1 MLSTLAAI
9 SNLIITTA
17 LRYYYL
23 ILYKRQRLRRFSKN
37 VTQLVFSKG
46 NKWLWWFQIERVL
59 LFMHFNYEI
68 QGEDFL
74 IFILL
79 VLNEVSGSAVVCLSL
94 ILEKAEPLT
103 STISSLS
110 FSLSS
115 PFVILIMPIFC
126 SCSMILRYSVLSFS
140 FFFLFGFSFR
150 SFYWHFLKLANFSL
164 ARSSLLI
171 NPLRHFLF
179 LFWYFF
185 ISRISFRF
193 FPRVSISVYI
203 THLFLCLSTFF
214 IKILSILITTI

>member
-1 MLSTLAAI
+1 
-9 SNLIITTA
+9 
-17 LRYYYL
+17 
-23 ILYKRQRLRRFSKN
+23 
-37 VTQLVFSKG
+37 
-46 NKWLWWFQIERVL
+46 
-59 LFMHFNYEI
+59 MHFNYEI

-115 PFVILIMPIFC
+115 PFVILIMLIFC

-150 SFYWHFLKLANFSL
+150 SFY
-164 ARSSLLI
+164 
-171 NPLRHFLF
+171 
-179 LFWYFF
+179 
-185 ISRISFRF
+185 
-193 FPRVSISVYI
+193 
-203 THLFLCLSTFF
+203 
-214 IKILSILITTI
+214 